1 MRKREISER
10 ERLRSREEKITTA
23 MVVVSDG
30 RKDLKVRPV
39 MVCEREINFFWIGN
53 VRERLS

>member
-1 MRKREISER
+1 MRKREIDER
-10 ERLRSREEKITTA
+10 ERLRSREEKIIVA

-30 RKDLKVRPV
+30 RKDLEVRPA

-53 VRERLS
+53 VKERLS